1 MNIVQG
7 IGIGLL
13 ITSSFT
19 TSYKQN
25 VLITCGLIVENKI
38 EVSEEVIKNDYK
50 YLKEDIKIPYLK
62 SDLFKE
68 RVDSINSSIKNDIL
82 PKVADA
88 EKTAREYFDNTGN
101 VIIPNFPFEIMSNY
115 TVNLNNP
122 KLISIY
128 NDYYEYLGG
137 AHGNIIRTSYNV
149 DKQNVRLLMLQDL
162 FIKNSNYKDIINKE
176 IVRQINLEPDI
187 YFDSG
192 KDFKGIKDNQG
203 YYLTGENLII
213 YYQLYEIAPYV
224 AGIREFK
231 IPLKMFGE
239 NYLYH

>member
-122 KLISIY
+122 
-128 NDYYEYLGG
+128 N
-137 AHGNIIRTSYNV
+137 
-149 DKQNVRLLMLQDL
+149 
-162 FIKNSNYKDIINKE
+162 
-176 IVRQINLEPDI
+176 
-187 YFDSG
+187 
-192 KDFKGIKDNQG
+192 
-203 YYLTGENLII
+203 
-213 YYQLYEIAPYV
+213 
-224 AGIREFK
+224 
-231 IPLKMFGE
+231 
-239 NYLYH
+239 